1 MVPSKTVL
9 PFVCVCVWLGSEWG
23 GTYVALSWWRLS
35 TIHPCVTDMAAMC
48 TRVANGAND
57 G

>member
-23 GTYVALSWWRLS
+23 GAYVALSWWRLS